1 MRALGIDIGTTTVSG
16 IVMDSESRKAEEAYT
31 IENSSFIRSD
41 QQWEKLQDPEI
52 IISKVKGLLDKVL
65 DMYKDIGVIG
75 LTGQMHGIVYINREG
90 THVSPLYTWQDKRGN
105 EKHFENKSVCEI
117 LRQQCGIQ
125 AYSGYGTVTHFYNA
139 MTGQVPDGAESFCT
153 VMDYLGMILTGRKR
167 PLVHAGNAAG
177 LGMYDVKKGSFISEV
192 FKKMNTGMEILP
204 EITEELEILGTYKG
218 IPVCVAI
225 GDNQASF
232 LGSVDSAKDTI
243 LVNMGTGGQVSVYTE
258 EYFSV
263 DGIETRPFLKGSYIL
278 AGSSL
283 CGGRAYALLERFF
296 RQYAEALGI
305 KDTDHYEIMEG
316 LLRSGNVNGDRLRV
330 DTRFAGT
337 REKPA
342 LRGAIENIG
351 TDNFT
356 PAALIQGVLEGMAE
370 ELYEMY
376 VSIENTIHIPKTKI
390 IASGNGI
397 RKNVFLQEIVSRRFA
412 RELYLAEQK
421 EEAACGAAK
430 AGLMA
435 VEELSVL
442 DTLGIN
448 R

>member
-1 MRALGIDIGTTTVSG
+1 
-16 IVMDSESRKAEEAYT
+16 
-31 IENSSFIRSD
+31 
-41 QQWEKLQDPEI
+41 
-52 IISKVKGLLDKVL
+52 
-65 DMYKDIGVIG
+65 
-75 LTGQMHGIVYINREG
+75 
-90 THVSPLYTWQDKRGN
+90 
-105 EKHFENKSVCEI
+105 
-117 LRQQCGIQ
+117 
-125 AYSGYGTVTHFYNA
+125 
-139 MTGQVPDGAESFCT
+139 MTEQVPDGAESFCT
-153 VMDYLGMILTGRKR
+153 VMDYLGMILTGRKS

-192 FKKMNTGMEILP
+192 FKKMSTGMEILP

-232 LGSVDSAKDTI
+232 LGPVDSAKDTI

-316 LLRSGNVNGDRLRV
+316 LLRSGNINGDRLRV
-330 DTRFAGT
+330 DTRFAVT

-412 RELYLAEQK
+412 REL
-421 EEAACGAAK
+421 
-430 AGLMA
+430 
-435 VEELSVL
+435 
-442 DTLGIN
+442 
-448 R
+448 

>member
-1 MRALGIDIGTTTVSG
+1 MLIQERKNSMRALGIDIGTTTVSG

-65 DMYKDIGVIG
+65 DVYKDIGVIG

-117 LRQQCGIQ
+117 LRQKCGIQ

-192 FKKMNTGMEILP
+192 FKKMNTGMELLP

-305 KDTDHYEIMEG
+305 KDTEHYEIMEG

-376 VSIENTIHIPKTKI
+376 VSIENTIHIPKIKI

-435 VEELSVL
+435 VKELV
-442 DTLGIN
+442 
-448 R
+448 